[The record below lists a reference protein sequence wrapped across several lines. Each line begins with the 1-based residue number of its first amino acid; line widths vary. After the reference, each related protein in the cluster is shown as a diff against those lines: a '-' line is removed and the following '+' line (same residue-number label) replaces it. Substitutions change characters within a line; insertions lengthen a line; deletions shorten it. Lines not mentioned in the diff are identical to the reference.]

1 MLGWLELDGL
11 KKTINPNSTQPK
23 AQNKVR
29 WVIRIML
36 FLQIFRNLFFFF
48 FFSIKFEILIPHALN
63 PKK

>member
-1 MLGWLELDGL
+1 MLGWLKLDGL

-48 FFSIKFEILIPHALN
+48 FLLFFFSN
-63 PKK
+63 